1 VNAQGQLTA
10 AANTSIAIAATQVT
24 SGTLDSGRLS
34 GSYTGITGVG
44 TLTAGTWNA
53 TTIAIAHGG
62 TNGTA
67 TPTAGAVSYGT
78 GTAYAFSAAGSSNQ
92 VLLSGGTGAPTW
104 TNQSS
109 LSVGSA
115 TSATSATTATNLA
128 GGAASQIA
136 YQTGAGATA
145 FIANGTAGQVLVS
158 AGASV
163 PTWAGIDGG
172 TF

>member
-1 VNAQGQLTA
+1 LTA
-10 AANTSIAIAATQVT
+10 AADAPIAIAASQVT
-24 SGTLDSGRLS
+24 SGTIDTARIS

-67 TPTAGAVSYGT
+67 TPTAGAVAYGT
-78 GTAYAFSAAGSSNQ
+78 GTAYAFSAAG
-92 VLLSGGTGAPTW
+92 
-104 TNQSS
+104 
-109 LSVGSA
+109 
-115 TSATSATTATNLA
+115 
-128 GGAASQIA
+128 
-136 YQTGAGATA
+136 
-145 FIANGTAGQVLVS
+145 TAGQVLVS
-158 AGASV
+158 AGASA